1 MIPAKRWLSHTW
13 QCLEL
18 KAESA
23 CRGAAVS
30 ASAPPTPEGRKPSW
44 AFWSCL
50 SGGNCHCCPASVLC
64 LSPRDFGLSPHP
76 DPSEF
81 ITPPATCQVRV
92 RRGTPNL
99 PLQPRTHGMSL
110 LALQVLEMPTPVFP
124 RGKDSPATSL
134 GSSFSGLLPME
145 KANEPTEP
153 DGLCEFPHPCFHVL
167 LSPR

>member
-92 RRGTPNL
+92 RRGTPTFL
-99 PLQPRTHGMSL
+99 CSHGHTGCPFWLSRYLKCPLQCSLEARTVPLPALGAHSVAFCPWKRPTSRPSQTGCVNSPIHASMS
-110 LALQVLEMPTPVFP
+110 
-124 RGKDSPATSL
+124 S
-134 GSSFSGLLPME
+134 
-145 KANEPTEP
+145 
-153 DGLCEFPHPCFHVL
+153 
-167 LSPR
+167 SPR